1 LTFKTADI
9 VLTTNESHHAV
20 AIKRGNFPP
29 EKIYIVRSGPDHKQ
43 YRPITADKQLKQD
56 HCYMVSYLGVLNP
69 QDGVDA
75 FVEVAEHIVH
85 KIGRKNIFFVIMGS
99 GDALPG
105 LQQLSQDL
113 AVADHMLFTGWA
125 DKETIIQYVS
135 TSDICVDTM
144 PKTAYGDASTMNKI
158 LEYMAFAKP
167 IVTFDLKESRVSAA
181 GAAVYAK
188 PGSIADMAEKI
199 VALLA
204 DEQQRK
210 EMGAIGRSRIEN
222 ELAWDH
228 QKQYLLE
235 AYKALR
241 K

>member
-1 LTFKTADI
+1 
-9 VLTTNESHHAV
+9 
-20 AIKRGNFPP
+20 
-29 EKIYIVRSGPDHKQ
+29 
-43 YRPITADKQLKQD
+43 
-56 HCYMVSYLGVLNP
+56 
-69 QDGVDA
+69 
-75 FVEVAEHIVH
+75 
-85 KIGRKNIFFVIMGS
+85 
-99 GDALPG
+99 
-105 LQQLSQDL
+105 
-113 AVADHMLFTGWA
+113 
-125 DKETIIQYVS
+125 
-135 TSDICVDTM
+135 M

-167 IVTFDLKESRVSAA
+167 IVTFDLKESRVSAG

-204 DEQQRK
+204 DEEQRK